1 MSDDLAIAV
10 DLGGTHIRVAV
21 VSASGE
27 LSHRRD
33 KATDAPEGPDAV
45 IGRMAGLVEAVADH
59 ADLPIEIP
67 IGVASPGPLDT
78 RTGTVLFTPNLK
90 GWRDVPLVDKLAAAT
105 GRRVALANDGNCG
118 ALGEARF
125 GTAGGVH
132 DLVYIAL
139 GTGIGGGIVT
149 GGHLIDGLRGLAG
162 EVGHVVVAMDGPR
175 CTCGAIGCLESFAA
189 GWAIQREAELVSR
202 TADGEGIL
210 RVAAGR
216 SLHAGV
222 VGEAARQGDPAALGI
237 LGRAGR
243 ALGAAMGAFANLF
256 NPSVFVIGGGVA
268 HLEELLLGPARTA
281 MANYSFIDARRDF
294 TIRYSSLGDD
304 TALYGAGALAFSQFA
319 STSQTS
325 ITATAAR

>member
-45 IGRMAGLVEAVADH
+45 IGRMADLVGAVADH
-59 ADLPIEIP
+59 AGLPIEIP

-189 GWAIQREAELVSR
+189 G
-202 TADGEGIL
+202 
-210 RVAAGR
+210 R

-319 STSQTS
+319 STAQTS
-325 ITATAAR
+325 TTATAAR